1 MNNNNDEL
9 KDNKQKVVS
18 NKKET
23 GKISEAKSIIFLP
36 FDLNVSN
43 PEIKEPY
50 TRILL
55 GDSPGKRN
63 KLSDIL
69 NDYNKVKNFEGA
81 IKNDKFQLAKSIID
95 TSKYLDFIANNFNYK
110 KKEKTKAVIDDADAS
125 VKKEV
130 SIDDKSRLKN
140 KEANNKEE
148 LEATNAANIGF
159 LDWYEKTGNNEK
171 KYILPKNE
179 SGQKNTFERKSE
191 FKIEKFGKILNK
203 SARSGLIFIEITWI
217 GEENKLDLLSE
228 IDFFRYHDEENAIK
242 INEVIKIIKVFKND
256 LLKEISSFITIY
268 KPKEINPDS
277 VELSGKVHLNE
288 TEIAEI
294 GFCLSKINPPTISD
308 KVTTSE
314 WIEKEKIV
322 KVQLKNLEQNTTY
335 NYCTYFIDITG
346 KISYGGVQS
355 FTTSSSFE
363 EIKET
368 SISKIIKENYV
379 EIYNLIYFNHVKPT
393 VVHLIKDSD
402 AFGRDNDELSKVIY
416 KTLRIPANINN
427 DVYKRREIK
436 YSEIVNLQSPDENI
450 SFATMN
456 EGVLI
461 IDNSK
466 IEFNALTKKYLPAF
480 VLALNQREFLLKVI
494 RLAPYVDLQNLQELK
509 DLKKFVTEVYL
520 KQISFTVSV
529 YNEIDL
535 LFSELQKKFD
545 IETLMKDNKESI
557 NEIHQLIE
565 GIVEEEKK
573 VNDNRK
579 NQNLNIFIIAL
590 TLIQALSIFY
600 TLFNDL
606 PEKSPYLFELF
617 LSINLLIIFISF
629 IWFIR
634 FNFPTSEPNNLNQ
647 NNDDNT

>member
-1 MNNNNDEL
+1 MSNNNDEL

-23 GKISEAKSIIFLP
+23 GKISQAKSIIFLP

-43 PEIKEPY
+43 PEIKKPY
-50 TRILL
+50 TRIRSD
-55 GDSPGKRN
+55 DSPGKRN
-63 KLSDIL
+63 KLSDII

-148 LEATNAANIGF
+148 LEATNAAKIGF

-203 SARSGLIFIEITWI
+203 SARSGLIFIEITWT

-242 INEVIKIIKVFKND
+242 INEVIKKGFSNNKTNSEEITPFIELFEATEDKNKFVVLAGKIKIDETNIND
-256 LLKEISSFITIY
+256 C
-268 KPKEINPDS
+268 
-277 VELSGKVHLNE
+277 
-288 TEIAEI
+288 
-294 GFCLSKINPPTISD
+294 GFCISKINPPTISD

-520 KQISFTVSV
+520 KQISFTVSI

-600 TLFNDL
+600 TLFNDR

-647 NNDDNT
+647 NNHDNT

>member
-294 GFCLSKINPPTISD
+294 GFCLSKNNPPTISD

-322 KVQLKNLEQNTTY
+322 KVQLKELEQNTTY
-335 NYCTYFIDITG
+335 NYCAYFIDITG
-346 KISYGGVQS
+346 KISYGSIQS

-647 NNDDNT
+647 NNHDNT